1 VVRHCVDNAEYVRVY
16 VKGAPEYVIGLC
28 SQVLTGNAQKKE
40 GGLSENDQFA
50 LLQDVV
56 STQMAQS
63 GLKVLSYAFKEILLE
78 DLDNLIHSVNTESE
92 EFRMELEA
100 DLVYLGTFGLDDPL
114 RPEIEKKY
122 PVLKIRTS

>member
-1 VVRHCVDNAEYVRVY
+1 
-16 VKGAPEYVIGLC
+16 
-28 SQVLTGNAQKKE
+28 
-40 GGLSENDQFA
+40 
-50 LLQDVV
+50 
-56 STQMAQS
+56 MAQS

-114 RPEIEKKY
+114 RPEIEKNIQY
-122 PVLKIRTS
+122 LKFGHLDPDAHEQA